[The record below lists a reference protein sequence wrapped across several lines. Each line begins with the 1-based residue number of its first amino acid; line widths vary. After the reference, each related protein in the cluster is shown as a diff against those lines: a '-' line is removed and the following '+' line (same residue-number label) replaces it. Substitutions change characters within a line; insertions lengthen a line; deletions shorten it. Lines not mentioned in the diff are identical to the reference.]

1 MESLK
6 GKSRMRI
13 KLMSDI
19 LDDALFEFACKG
31 LSPSKGEKKFQH
43 VTNFGCVGH
52 PPDDPVAFR
61 VSWHLDHLVRTQ
73 NTFRKTE
80 YLE

>member
-1 MESLK
+1 MDSLK

-19 LDDALFEFACKG
+19 LDDAVFEFACKG

-43 VTNFGCVGH
+43 VIDFSCIGH
-52 PPDDPVAFR
+52 PPDDLVAF
-61 VSWHLDHLVRTQ
+61 LVC
-73 NTFRKTE
+73 
-80 YLE
+80 